1 MDVPPIVSDSIFTT
15 SILFVRSVNAG
26 VIWLKAVTTMKFKL
40 IHLLMTVAVIGLFLN
55 LVMLAKTPPKITVSI
70 NKDQHELISELP
82 RTYFDQLP
90 TWDPQ
95 QNWDPPLRLDLALGL
110 ADQLASEM
118 NNETSETDWKPVC
131 VSCLKLSPDGT
142 EQIVCNKFG
151 YFVQFIGAS
160 SKNLSDETACV
171 LILMNG
177 QILVGDGKAQE
188 SLECIIER
196 LDLHPRFK
204 ETDAR

>member
-1 MDVPPIVSDSIFTT
+1 
-15 SILFVRSVNAG
+15 
-26 VIWLKAVTTMKFKL
+26 
-40 IHLLMTVAVIGLFLN
+40 MTVAVIGLFLN

-131 VSCLKLSPDGT
+131 VSCLKLSPGGT

-196 LDLHPRFK
+196 LDLHPKFK